1 MYLIIAEKRSAA
13 EKVGSCIKG
22 ESFKKGDG
30 FIQSQNYY
38 ITWCAGHLYTLLD
51 LEEYDPNYDP
61 NEKHKWTMD
70 GLPFCPP
77 RFRYKVSQPKGN
89 ASMCATVRKQTKVIK
104 KLANDASVSAIYHC
118 GDSDREGEVI
128 VRNAVR
134 ALLKSNKPI
143 YRIWLNSYTTESVMK
158 ALSAKEPDSN
168 YDGWD
173 NAGLARA
180 HEDWLFGINGT
191 RYLSL
196 KSGVLLPWGRCKY
209 IITKAIVDR
218 ERAITN
224 FVPVDY
230 FAVVSKT
237 NVKGYDIELTSKK
250 TFDKDSS
257 PDAAALASRYNAA
270 GARVTSVKKDRVTVN
285 PGRLFSTTE
294 LQAFVSSHY
303 KGTDPKEIEASLE
316 ELYQSGYTTYPR
328 TNSSFLTAS
337 DEHDVDLAIN
347 ALKRAGFQNLV
358 NKPKKKSIY
367 DDSKVDGHSALTPT
381 SNIPDISKLSPA
393 QKITY
398 ECIRNR
404 FLAVFCSEDCL
415 ADKTVI
421 TIRCD
426 DEDFQLTGTIN
437 VAKGWLQY
445 EPFGQKDKEVPPL
458 NDGESVPVDFKPVK
472 KQTAPPKRFT
482 VASFGAWCNA
492 PWRNEDDSEKTDY
505 TDEEWKR
512 ILHEA
517 TICTDATR
525 TPTIT
530 ECRNVGYIKL
540 SKGTYSP
547 DTKGYQFVDACE
559 KLGLTF
565 TVKEVMDLSMMLF
578 DVRKG
583 TRTID
588 ECVKTAMEKLN
599 LMFTHKN
606 AEVENLR
613 PENTPIC
620 KCPKCGGNIIEWKES
635 YSCSN
640 KGCPAV
646 VWKHSKVLEK
656 INGKKKT
663 FSKKD
668 AITLFSGKP
677 VSDKGCVSQKTGKTY
692 DCLLYLDLTG
702 EKAQM
707 KITFDSA
714 ASTGK
719 SVGVC
724 PVCGKKMVERPNSFS
739 CENSSCGFTIWKE
752 TKRFSD
758 ILKINAEKAKQ
769 LLDGK
774 GVPFELTNK
783 KNEKYTTN
791 LLLTV
796 SVYNGK
802 HYPKF
807 DLPVK
812 PPKNY

>member
-1 MYLIIAEKRSAA
+1 M
-13 EKVGSCIKG
+13 
-22 ESFKKGDG
+22 
-30 FIQSQNYY
+30 
-38 ITWCAGHLYTLLD
+38 
-51 LEEYDPNYDP
+51 
-61 NEKHKWTMD
+61 
-70 GLPFCPP
+70 
-77 RFRYKVSQPKGN
+77 
-89 ASMCATVRKQTKVIK
+89 
-104 KLANDASVSAIYHC
+104 
-118 GDSDREGEVI
+118 
-128 VRNAVR
+128 
-134 ALLKSNKPI
+134 
-143 YRIWLNSYTTESVMK
+143 
-158 ALSAKEPDSN
+158 
-168 YDGWD
+168 
-173 NAGLARA
+173 
-180 HEDWLFGINGT
+180 
-191 RYLSL
+191 
-196 KSGVLLPWGRCKY
+196 
-209 IITKAIVDR
+209 
-218 ERAITN
+218 
-224 FVPVDY
+224 
-230 FAVVSKT
+230 
-237 NVKGYDIELTSKK
+237 
-250 TFDKDSS
+250 
-257 PDAAALASRYNAA
+257 
-270 GARVTSVKKDRVTVN
+270 
-285 PGRLFSTTE
+285 
-294 LQAFVSSHY
+294 
-303 KGTDPKEIEASLE
+303 
-316 ELYQSGYTTYPR
+316 
-328 TNSSFLTAS
+328 
-337 DEHDVDLAIN
+337 
-347 ALKRAGFQNLV
+347 
-358 NKPKKKSIY
+358 
-367 DDSKVDGHSALTPT
+367 
-381 SNIPDISKLSPA
+381 
-393 QKITY
+393 
-398 ECIRNR
+398 
-404 FLAVFCSEDCL
+404 

-458 NDGESVPVDFKPVK
+458 NNGESVPVDFKPVK
-472 KQTAPPKRFT
+472 KQTTPPKRFT

-547 DTKGYQFVDACE
+547 DTKGYQFIDACE

-758 ILKINAEKAKQ
+758 ILKIDAEKAKQ

-812 PPKNY
+812 PPKKY

>member
-257 PDAAALASRYNAA
+257 PDAVALANRYNAA
-270 GARVTSVKKDRVTVN
+270 GAKVTSVKKNRVVVN

-393 QKITY
+393 QRITY

-437 VAKGWLQY
+437 VAKGWLQ
-445 EPFGQKDKEVPPL
+445 
-458 NDGESVPVDFKPVK
+458 
-472 KQTAPPKRFT
+472 
-482 VASFGAWCNA
+482 
-492 PWRNEDDSEKTDY
+492 
-505 TDEEWKR
+505 
-512 ILHEA
+512 
-517 TICTDATR
+517 
-525 TPTIT
+525 
-530 ECRNVGYIKL
+530 
-540 SKGTYSP
+540 
-547 DTKGYQFVDACE
+547 
-559 KLGLTF
+559 
-565 TVKEVMDLSMMLF
+565 
-578 DVRKG
+578 
-583 TRTID
+583 
-588 ECVKTAMEKLN
+588 
-599 LMFTHKN
+599 
-606 AEVENLR
+606 
-613 PENTPIC
+613 
-620 KCPKCGGNIIEWKES
+620 
-635 YSCSN
+635 
-640 KGCPAV
+640 
-646 VWKHSKVLEK
+646 
-656 INGKKKT
+656 
-663 FSKKD
+663 
-668 AITLFSGKP
+668 
-677 VSDKGCVSQKTGKTY
+677 
-692 DCLLYLDLTG
+692 
-702 EKAQM
+702 
-707 KITFDSA
+707 SA
-714 ASTGK
+714 
-719 SVGVC
+719 
-724 PVCGKKMVERPNSFS
+724 F
-739 CENSSCGFTIWKE
+739 
-752 TKRFSD
+752 
-758 ILKINAEKAKQ
+758 
-769 LLDGK
+769 
-774 GVPFELTNK
+774 
-783 KNEKYTTN
+783 
-791 LLLTV
+791 
-796 SVYNGK
+796 
-802 HYPKF
+802 
-807 DLPVK
+807 
-812 PPKNY
+812 

>member
-1 MYLIIAEKRSAA
+1 MIGGLIIATMVCIALSGFCFIGNQYDLLPSFILDAGHYEFVNVLYCLFAIASFLCALIAYRLYKREKEFTNGTHVPTFMDYIRANQSEYEKLFEEYQGEEEQKSEILVPSDVKDKLEEEDRQKKQQQIISPTLDVKKIGEGVKEPEKQEIQTHSASEVAHVTVPSEPAPVESLPPISVPVFKAKSISTVTTKTPVAA
-13 EKVGSCIKG
+13 EPKPEPIVPPPPILPKVSVAP
-22 ESFKKGDG
+22 KKVSEKVSDALPP
-30 FIQSQNYY
+30 FDLAVQALKS
-38 ITWCAGHLYTLLD
+38 AGVSEALYAV
-51 LEEYDPNYDP
+51 
-61 NEKHKWTMD
+61 NEKKEGAVCSLH
-70 GLPFCPP
+70 
-77 RFRYKVSQPKGN
+77 SQ
-89 ASMCATVRKQTKVIK
+89 SEWFIF
-104 KLANDASVSAIYHC
+104 
-118 GDSDREGEVI
+118 
-128 VRNAVR
+128 
-134 ALLKSNKPI
+134 
-143 YRIWLNSYTTESVMK
+143 
-158 ALSAKEPDSN
+158 N
-168 YDGWD
+168 Y
-173 NAGLARA
+173 
-180 HEDWLFGINGT
+180 E
-191 RYLSL
+191 
-196 KSGVLLPWGRCKY
+196 
-209 IITKAIVDR
+209 
-218 ERAITN
+218 
-224 FVPVDY
+224 
-230 FAVVSKT
+230 
-237 NVKGYDIELTSKK
+237 
-250 TFDKDSS
+250 
-257 PDAAALASRYNAA
+257 
-270 GARVTSVKKDRVTVN
+270 
-285 PGRLFSTTE
+285 
-294 LQAFVSSHY
+294 
-303 KGTDPKEIEASLE
+303 
-316 ELYQSGYTTYPR
+316 
-328 TNSSFLTAS
+328 
-337 DEHDVDLAIN
+337 
-347 ALKRAGFQNLV
+347 
-358 NKPKKKSIY
+358 
-367 DDSKVDGHSALTPT
+367 
-381 SNIPDISKLSPA
+381 
-393 QKITY
+393 
-398 ECIRNR
+398 
-404 FLAVFCSEDCL
+404 EDCL

-472 KQTAPPKRFT
+472 KQTTPPKRFT

-547 DTKGYQFVDACE
+547 DTKGYQFIDACE

-565 TVKEVMDLSMMLF
+565 TVREVMDLSMMLF

-668 AITLFSGKP
+668 AIALFSGKP

-758 ILKINAEKAKQ
+758 ILKIDAEKAKQ

-812 PPKNY
+812 PPKKY

>member
-1 MYLIIAEKRSAA
+1 MQAQLFSGASTFS
-13 EKVGSCIKG
+13 G
-22 ESFKKGDG
+22 G
-30 FIQSQNYY
+30 FIFSLYLQQTHLCTIRIGVVAPD
-38 ITWCAGHLYTLLD
+38 ITSKIDCCVTFAGITVVNKISFAKRIPATITSDILIRVFYT
-51 LEEYDPNYDP
+51 NIGVW
-61 NEKHKWTMD
+61 KFTA
-70 GLPFCPP
+70 
-77 RFRYKVSQPKGN
+77 Q
-89 ASMCATVRKQTKVIK
+89 
-104 KLANDASVSAIYHC
+104 
-118 GDSDREGEVI
+118 
-128 VRNAVR
+128 
-134 ALLKSNKPI
+134 
-143 YRIWLNSYTTESVMK
+143 
-158 ALSAKEPDSN
+158 
-168 YDGWD
+168 
-173 NAGLARA
+173 
-180 HEDWLFGINGT
+180 FGNGT
-191 RYLSL
+191 C
-196 KSGVLLPWGRCKY
+196 RC
-209 IITKAIVDR
+209 TPR
-218 ERAITN
+218 G
-224 FVPVDY
+224 F
-230 FAVVSKT
+230 
-237 NVKGYDIELTSKK
+237 
-250 TFDKDSS
+250 
-257 PDAAALASRYNAA
+257 
-270 GARVTSVKKDRVTVN
+270 
-285 PGRLFSTTE
+285 
-294 LQAFVSSHY
+294 
-303 KGTDPKEIEASLE
+303 EI
-316 ELYQSGYTTYPR
+316 
-328 TNSSFLTAS
+328 
-337 DEHDVDLAIN
+337 
-347 ALKRAGFQNLV
+347 
-358 NKPKKKSIY
+358 
-367 DDSKVDGHSALTPT
+367 
-381 SNIPDISKLSPA
+381 
-393 QKITY
+393 
-398 ECIRNR
+398 
-404 FLAVFCSEDCL
+404 
-415 ADKTVI
+415 
-421 TIRCD
+421 
-426 DEDFQLTGTIN
+426 
-437 VAKGWLQY
+437 
-445 EPFGQKDKEVPPL
+445 
-458 NDGESVPVDFKPVK
+458 
-472 KQTAPPKRFT
+472 
-482 VASFGAWCNA
+482 
-492 PWRNEDDSEKTDY
+492 
-505 TDEEWKR
+505 
-512 ILHEA
+512 
-517 TICTDATR
+517 DATR

-692 DCLLYLDLTG
+692 DCLLYLDLTE

-758 ILKINAEKAKQ
+758 ILKIDAEKAKQ

-812 PPKNY
+812 PPKKY

>member
-61 NEKHKWTMD
+61 NENHKWTMD

-530 ECRNVGYIKL
+530 ECRNAGYIKL

-599 LMFTHKN
+599 LMMMS
-606 AEVENLR
+606 LR
-613 PENTPIC
+613 LLATCREPLR
-620 KCPKCGGNIIEWKES
+620 KQKPKSSAK
-635 YSCSN
+635 
-640 KGCPAV
+640 
-646 VWKHSKVLEK
+646 K
-656 INGKKKT
+656 I
-663 FSKKD
+663 
-668 AITLFSGKP
+668 
-677 VSDKGCVSQKTGKTY
+677 
-692 DCLLYLDLTG
+692 
-702 EKAQM
+702 
-707 KITFDSA
+707 
-714 ASTGK
+714 
-719 SVGVC
+719 
-724 PVCGKKMVERPNSFS
+724 
-739 CENSSCGFTIWKE
+739 
-752 TKRFSD
+752 
-758 ILKINAEKAKQ
+758 
-769 LLDGK
+769 
-774 GVPFELTNK
+774 
-783 KNEKYTTN
+783 
-791 LLLTV
+791 
-796 SVYNGK
+796 
-802 HYPKF
+802 
-807 DLPVK
+807 
-812 PPKNY
+812 